1 MKEDKTVPQL
11 RFPEF
16 TDAWKQCKL
25 SDLVNVVDGDRGKNY
40 PTEADFEPH
49 GHTLFLNASNVTID
63 GFLFDTN
70 QFITEEKS
78 NSMGSGKIIK
88 DDIIITSRGSLGHIA
103 WYNDSVQQVMP
114 HLRINS
120 GMLILRNKANVK
132 TSYLHQFMKSDKGK
146 AQIVFMS
153 FGSAQPQLTKKG
165 VESFTVN
172 YPIDT
177 EEQIKIG
184 AFFSK
189 LDNTI
194 TLQQRKLNSLQ
205 KLKKGLLQKMF
216 PKKGEN
222 IPEIRFPEFSDAW
235 KQRKFGDSFDF
246 LQNNTLSR
254 ASLNDTSGCAKN
266 VHYGDILVKFGES
279 ISAEKADLPFI
290 CEREILKKL
299 SKSILKNGDVVIADT
314 AEDMTTGKS
323 CEIVD
328 VDKCMPVLA
337 GLHTIPVRPKQ
348 KFGKYY
354 LGYYLNSEAFHS
366 QLIPLIQG
374 IKVYSI
380 SKSSIKDTVV
390 MFPDDV
396 QEQEKIGSLFNRID
410 NTITLQQRKLES
422 LQKLKKGLLQQMF
435 I

>member
-1 MKEDKTVPQL
+1 MKDDKKVPQL

-25 SDLVNVVDGDRGKNY
+25 SDLVNVIDGDRGKNY

-114 HLRINS
+114 NLRINS

-216 PKKGEN
+216 PKNGEN

-235 KQRKFGDSFDF
+235 KQRK
-246 LQNNTLSR
+246 L
-254 ASLNDTSGCAKN
+254 
-266 VHYGDILVKFGES
+266 GDILKLLKDGTHGSHKDVTNGHYLLSAKNIKDGRIFWDKTDRI
-279 ISAEKADLPFI
+279 ISDEDY
-290 CEREILKKL
+290 KKIH
-299 SKSILKNGDVVIADT
+299 STFKINKGDVLLTIVGSIGET
-314 AEDMTTGKS
+314 AIFNVSE
-323 CEIVD
+323 EITFQRSVAI
-328 VDKCMPVLA
+328 L
-337 GLHTIPVRPKQ
+337 RPIDEVSSDFLYSEITSPKFQ
-348 KFGKYY
+348 KFLNLNKSTSAQPGIY
-354 LGYYLNSEAFHS
+354 LGDLANISFSFPENKEEQKMIGRLFTGLNS
-366 QLIPLIQG
+366 
-374 IKVYSI
+374 
-380 SKSSIKDTVV
+380 
-390 MFPDDV
+390 
-396 QEQEKIGSLFNRID
+396 
-410 NTITLQQRKLES
+410 TITLQQRKLES

>member
-1 MKEDKTVPQL
+1 MI
-11 RFPEF
+11 
-16 TDAWKQCKL
+16 
-25 SDLVNVVDGDRGKNY
+25 DGDRGKNY

-189 LDNTI
+189 IDNTI

-235 KQRKFGDSFDF
+235 KQRELKDLAENKIGGGTPSTKINAYWNGDLPWIQSSDIEEGIVLKANVKKKITKLGLDKSSAKLVPEKSIAIVTRVGVGKLAYMPYQYSTSQDF
-246 LQNNTLSR
+246 LSLSNLKEDHFFLTYLLYKTLNEG
-254 ASLNDTSGCAKN
+254 A
-266 VHYGDILVKFGES
+266 
-279 ISAEKADLPFI
+279 
-290 CEREILKKL
+290 
-299 SKSILKNGDVVIADT
+299 
-314 AEDMTTGKS
+314 
-323 CEIVD
+323 
-328 VDKCMPVLA
+328 
-337 GLHTIPVRPKQ
+337 
-348 KFGKYY
+348 
-354 LGYYLNSEAFHS
+354 NS
-366 QLIPLIQG
+366 QG
-374 IKVYSI
+374 T
-380 SKSSIKDTVV
+380 SIKGITKDYLLSIN
-390 MFPDDV
+390 MFVPSKD
-396 QEQEKIGSLFNRID
+396 EQRKIGKLFSKID
-410 NTITLQQRKLES
+410 TTITLQQRWLFYTHKQS
-422 LQKLKKGLLQQMF
+422 
-435 I
+435 